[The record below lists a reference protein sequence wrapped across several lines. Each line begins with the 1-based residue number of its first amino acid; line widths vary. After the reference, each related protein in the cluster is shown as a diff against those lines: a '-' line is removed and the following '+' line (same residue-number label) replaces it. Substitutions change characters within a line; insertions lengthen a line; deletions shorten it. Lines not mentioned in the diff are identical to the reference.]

1 MTPMTDNGL
10 AALAQC
16 GFVCGIPKDAH
27 QTEEH
32 PWEPLHHVAVGCP
45 DAATIA
51 ALRTALDR
59 LACYADAA
67 SDCPYPM
74 HDPEKC
80 DHRYILR
87 EEATLARAA
96 LATAKEMP

>member
-51 ALRTALDR
+51 ALRTAL
-59 LACYADAA
+59 
-67 SDCPYPM
+67 
-74 HDPEKC
+74 
-80 DHRYILR
+80 
-87 EEATLARAA
+87 EEARLWLMEDVDPDAVITAIDAA
-96 LATAKEMP
+96 LATAKEAGR